1 MPQNFKDN
9 TLYEM
14 DNLVVLRG
22 MNSETVDLIATDPP
36 FNIKRN
42 RSGTAGHYV
51 DNWKWGDTG
60 ILPDQWK
67 WNEVHPKWLEE
78 IKDNHT
84 ELYHA
89 IDAAKH
95 CQGQDTAAF
104 LCFLSVRLIEMH
116 RILKPTGSLYLHCD
130 PTASHYIKMCLDAI
144 FGRKNFRN
152 EIVWRR
158 SIAHNDPKRYGNN
171 SDRLLYYSKGG
182 KTTWNGS
189 AIAIPKSPEEIDKTY
204 PLQDDRGR
212 YRTGDLTGP
221 SHGYSGGE
229 SSQPW
234 SGYDVRSKGRI
245 WSAPLTGGYAKWIE
259 DNLIP
264 NYRTIKGVHDRLDIL
279 DSVGL
284 IHHPQKGRSGWP
296 GLKRYAKADTG
307 NPVQSLF
314 TDISGFT
321 NYNKGKEWTGSP
333 DQKPLALYERIIK
346 ASSNEGDLVLD
357 PFCGCATTIIAAD
370 NLKRRW
376 IGIDRRVDAR
386 YHIITRLMGIS
397 KKERERMEK
406 FAIDKDWLERQ
417 TAKYEIHYQTEP
429 PIRTDDET
437 CQDNAPELSHVYQ
450 HHLEPLQSHAEM
462 HQCLVDRFGLKCWG
476 CNFVP
481 PDKRYLHLDHIVP
494 KSDGGTN
501 DIDNR
506 ALLCQ
511 PCNSKKSNTM
521 SLTSL
526 RRENRKEGYIQPGE
540 AIDLQAAL
548 AWTRA
553 LLVRTLRE
561 TPCQR
566 TLPLESER

>member
-1 MPQNFKDN
+1 MTQNFPDN
-9 TLYEM
+9 ALYEM
-14 DNLVVLRG
+14 DNLEVLRG
-22 MNSETVDLIATDPP
+22 MNSDTVDLIATDPP

-95 CQGQDTAAF
+95 CQGEDTAAF

-116 RILKPTGSLYLHCD
+116 RILKETGSLYLHCD

-152 EIVWRR
+152 EIVWKRTNAPTA
-158 SIAHNDPKRYGNN
+158 SPKKLGAVH
-171 SDRLLYYSKGG
+171 DIILLYTKSSDVEL
-182 KTTWNGS
+182 NPVH
-189 AIAIPKSPEEIDKTY
+189 IPYTQEYIDKHYKYEDT
-204 PLQDDRGR
+204 RGR
-212 YRTGDLTGP
+212 YQISPLTAKGIR
-221 SHGYSGGE
+221 HGYSGNPWRGIDV
-229 SSQPW
+229 SSKSLHWVCPISLPIELKTPEDWQDMNSMEKLDWLDANDMIYWPKKGKVPRFKRYL
-234 SGYDVRSKGRI
+234 STSKG
-245 WSAPLTGGYAKWIE
+245 A
-259 DNLIP
+259 
-264 NYRTIKGVHDRLDIL
+264 RLSDVII
-279 DSVGL
+279 DV
-284 IHHPQKGRSGWP
+284 P
-296 GLKRYAKADTG
+296 GLQGSSSER
-307 NPVQSLF
+307 
-314 TDISGFT
+314 
-321 NYNKGKEWTGSP
+321 TGSP

-346 ASSNEGDLVLD
+346 ASSNEGDLVVD

-370 NLKRRW
+370 NLTRRW
-376 IGIDRRVDAR
+376 VGIDRRVDAR

-397 KKERERMEK
+397 KKERERIEK
-406 FAIDKDWLERQ
+406 FATDNNWLDKQ

-429 PIRTDDET
+429 PTRTDDSGT
-437 CQDNAPELSHVYQ
+437 TSPELSHVYQ
-450 HHLEPLQSHAEM
+450 HHLEPLHSHAEM
-462 HQCLVDRFGLKCWG
+462 HQFLVDQFGLKCWG

-481 PDKRYLHLDHIVP
+481 PDKRYLHLDHIIP

-526 RRENRKEGYIQPGE
+526 RRQNKKEGYIQPGE

-548 AWTRA
+548 AWTRS
-553 LLVRTLRE
+553 LLVQTLRE
-561 TPCQR
+561 TPYQPP
-566 TLPLESER
+566 LPLENER